1 MNIYDYIVIGAV
13 ALALAAAVVCMIKKR
28 GSGGCSGCPYSGSCG
43 GSGCERGKRKNK
55 VKRSVHCV

>member
-28 GSGGCSGCPYSGSCG
+28 GSGGCSG
-43 GSGCERGKRKNK
+43 
-55 VKRSVHCV
+55 SVQRIVRRLRLRTR

>member
-28 GSGGCSGCPYSGSCG
+28 GSGGCSGCPDSGSCG
-43 GSGCERGKRKNK
+43 GSGCERGKRKK
-55 VKRSVHCV
+55 